1 MAGTAVA
8 LSIIESQ
15 IIAAT
20 NCGGLMR
27 ILLQNVRSKFYFRC
41 GNAWTRN
48 PRVACDFETSEALLR
63 FVKKRDLRDVRIIL
77 RTEEPERSESVSLDS
92 FESRL

>member
-1 MAGTAVA
+1 
-8 LSIIESQ
+8 
-15 IIAAT
+15 
-20 NCGGLMR
+20 MR

-63 FVKKRDLRDVRIIL
+63 FVRQRNLRDVRIIL
-77 RTEEPERSESVSLDS
+77 RTEEPERTESVSL
-92 FESRL
+92 ESLEKSL

>member
-1 MAGTAVA
+1 
-8 LSIIESQ
+8 
-15 IIAAT
+15 
-20 NCGGLMR
+20 MR

-48 PRVACDFETSEALLR
+48 PRAACDFESSEALLR

-77 RTEEPERSESVSLDS
+77 RMDDPERTESVSLDS
-92 FESRL
+92 FESRQ